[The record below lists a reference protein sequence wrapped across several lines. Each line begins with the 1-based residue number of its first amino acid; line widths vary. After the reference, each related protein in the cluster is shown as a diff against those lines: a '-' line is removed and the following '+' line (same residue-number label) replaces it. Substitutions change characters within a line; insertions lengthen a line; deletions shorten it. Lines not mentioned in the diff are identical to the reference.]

1 MLRLSRRTRCDDCFR
16 RRDCH
21 RHHHLH
27 NQPPT
32 AINHQDANKEE
43 IKRLRD
49 DNKELRVKIAQLQR
63 AKDGVEG
70 ASEGDS
76 DALRN
81 GVVKMRKQ

>member
-1 MLRLSRRTRCDDCFR
+1 MRDLRVASEAMRALPQA
-16 RRDCH
+16 
-21 RHHHLH
+21 
-27 NQPPT
+27 QPM
-32 AINHQDANKEE
+32 Q
-43 IKRLRD
+43 
-49 DNKELRVKIAQLQR
+49 LRVKIAQLQR